1 MKNAGNSIK
10 HSIVKRQE
18 AIEKFHAK
26 KREFLI
32 TKEQITK
39 DINEAR
45 TSWQNT
51 LKQIP
56 KQPFDQ

>member
-1 MKNAGNSIK
+1 MKNAGNVIK

-18 AIEKFHAK
+18 AIEKFLVK

-45 TSWQNT
+45 TIWQNT
-51 LKQIP
+51 LKQLP
-56 KQPFDQ
+56 EQPFN